1 MLEEEVGGEEMEKG
15 FVKGYVCT
23 IQVKSERSA
32 RARCAQGWLDK
43 AVPCLGRQLSSLRAV
58 LIQHILQY
66 LYAYPNL
73 LLLMCLTIYGFRYV
87 YHTHTHPII

>member
-1 MLEEEVGGEEMEKG
+1 LLEEEAGGEEMEKG

-23 IQVKSERSA
+23 IQVKSERSE

-66 LYAYPNL
+66 LIIRVSQFTSAHVPNYL
-73 LLLMCLTIYGFRYV
+73 WV
-87 YHTHTHPII
+87 YIRVPHTHIL